1 MEINTLK
8 GYTYVVTAK
17 YDTTVTDTNGLNMA
31 VNAGDQG
38 VFVAS
43 SDKVTVAVDAAV
55 TQTRNFDRVL
65 VLKPDGG
72 GGEVIQPGEVVLGG
86 NHGSMTIQDVNTA
99 RSLYPGTFGD
109 LTELPEGVTLESLES
124 GVAPQLTSTTQ
135 LIAIFNSLMTSGGAT
150 NIGAVS
156 MVTLF
161 GGTTLTRLP
170 STINFANLRDGTY
183 MFGLSEHLENFAC
196 DMPVLTRGVNMF
208 SDCTQLTSYEGYT
221 PSMTVSDN
229 MFAGC
234 SKLTHW
240 KGSLESLY
248 SGRNMFTEC
257 KLDLESVQN
266 IANTLPNISDG
277 HVSIGVDSTK
287 VTQEQQDSV
296 NRIIVNKGWT
306 ITWLRN

>member
-55 TQTRNFDRVL
+55 THTRNFGRVL
-65 VLKPDGG
+65 VLNTDG
-72 GGEVIQPGEVVLGG
+72 GGEVIRPGELVLGG
-86 NHGSMTIQDVNTA
+86 TQGSVTIQDVNTA

-124 GVAPQLTSTTQ
+124 GVAPQIASTTQ
-135 LIAIFNSLMTSGGAT
+135 LIAIFNSLMTSGGTT
-150 NIGAVS
+150 NVGAVS

-161 GGTTLTRLP
+161 GGTTLTQLP
-170 STINFANLRDGTY
+170 STINFASLRDGTY
-183 MFGLSEHLENFAC
+183 MFGLSEHLESFAC
-196 DMPVLTRGVNMF
+196 DLPALTRGVNMF
-208 SDCTQLTSYEGYT
+208 SGCTQLTSYEGDT
-221 PSMTVSDN
+221 PAMTVSDN

-240 KGSLESLY
+240 QGSLESLY
-248 SGRNMFTEC
+248 SARNMFTEC

-266 IANTLPNISDG
+266 IVNALPNVSDG

-287 VTQEQQDSV
+287 VTQEKQDAANS
-296 NRIIVNKGWT
+296 IIVGKGWT
-306 ITWLRN
+306 VTWWRN

>member
-55 TQTRNFDRVL
+55 THTRNFDRVL
-65 VLKPDGG
+65 VLNTDG
-72 GGEVIQPGEVVLGG
+72 GGEVILPGELVLGG
-86 NHGSMTIQDVNTA
+86 TQGSMTVNDVNTA

-124 GVAPQLTSTTQ
+124 GVAPQIASTTQ
-135 LIAIFNSLMTSGGAT
+135 LIAIFNSLMTSGGTT
-150 NIGAVS
+150 NVGAVS

-161 GGTTLTRLP
+161 GGTTLRQLP
-170 STINFANLRDGTY
+170 STINFASLRDGTY
-183 MFGLSEHLENFAC
+183 MFGLSEHLESFAC
-196 DMPVLTRGVNMF
+196 DLPALTRGVNMF
-208 SDCTQLTSYEGYT
+208 SGCTQLTSYEGDT
-221 PSMTVSDN
+221 PAMTVSDN

-240 KGSLESLY
+240 QGSLESLY
-248 SGRNMFTEC
+248 SARNMFTEC

-266 IANTLPNISDG
+266 IVNALPNVSDG

-287 VTQEQQDSV
+287 VTQEKQDAA
-296 NRIIVNKGWT
+296 NAIIVGKGWT
-306 ITWLRN
+306 VTWWRN